1 MSGCSGAQH
10 LLADRQGPL
19 VVGPGPGQVALGLE
33 QSAQVVQAAGG
44 VGVLG
49 PSTCSRIAR
58 ARS

>member
-1 MSGCSGAQH
+1 MSGCSAPSTFSP
-10 LLADRQGPL
+10 DRQGPL

-33 QSAQVVQAAGG
+33 QQAQVVQARGG

-49 PSTCSRIAR
+49 PQHLLQIAR